1 MNPQNDGMTIAGQLC
16 QFARENFVVD
26 GVSFDENSALAEAGI
41 DSFALVEMLL
51 FCERAFGVRV
61 PLSSLTRNNLASVA
75 TLARCIAE
83 LARTG
88 PASP

>member
-1 MNPQNDGMTIAGQLC
+1 MSPPTGQETIAEQLC
-16 QFARENFVVD
+16 HFARANFVAD
-26 GVSFDENSALAEAGI
+26 GAGFDQHSLLAEVGV

-51 FCERAFGVRV
+51 YCERVFGVRV
-61 PLSSLTRNNLASVA
+61 PLSSLTRANLTSVA

-83 LARTG
+83 LARSS